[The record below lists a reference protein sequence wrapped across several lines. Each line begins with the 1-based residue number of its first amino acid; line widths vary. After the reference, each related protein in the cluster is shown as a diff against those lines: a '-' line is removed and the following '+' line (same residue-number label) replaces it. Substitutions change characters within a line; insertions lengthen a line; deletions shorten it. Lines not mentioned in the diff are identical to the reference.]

1 VRFDALVA
9 TVPDMDVDDTFT
21 STRRTLHGVAELLLA
36 GPQHATCG
44 EISLRPVPGGFGT
57 THTPD
62 LRVEGTAVLAG
73 DQHAEIDG
81 HTPRELAE
89 ILGISPGGLADLYS
103 DGSGVGLDDL
113 LSIDASAAERIAQAY
128 AVGDQALRALAPD
141 QVPILWP
148 EHFDIGIGLDDE
160 RVNYGISPGD
170 GTLGV
175 PYMYVGPWD
184 PPPVDDYWNQPFG
197 AARELPDSVDEV
209 VAFFEE
215 ARERLRG

>member
-1 VRFDALVA
+1 
-9 TVPDMDVDDTFT
+9 MDVDDTFT
-21 STRRTLHGVAELLLA
+21 STRRALHGVAELLLA
-36 GPQHATCG
+36 GPQHAACG

-62 LRVEGTAVLAG
+62 LRVEGTAVVAG
-73 DQHAEIDG
+73 DRRAEIDG
-81 HTPRELAE
+81 RTAREIADA
-89 ILGISPGGLADLYS
+89 LGIVPASLADVYH
-103 DGSGVGLDDL
+103 DGSGVGLDDVL
-113 LSIDASAAERIAQAY
+113 GIDASAAERIARAY
-128 AVGDQALRALAPD
+128 AVGDRALRALAPD

-160 RVNYGISPGD
+160 QVNYGVSPGD
-170 GTLGV
+170 GSLGV

-184 PPPVDDYWNQPFG
+184 PPLVDAYWNQPFG

-215 ARERLRG
+215 ARARLNG